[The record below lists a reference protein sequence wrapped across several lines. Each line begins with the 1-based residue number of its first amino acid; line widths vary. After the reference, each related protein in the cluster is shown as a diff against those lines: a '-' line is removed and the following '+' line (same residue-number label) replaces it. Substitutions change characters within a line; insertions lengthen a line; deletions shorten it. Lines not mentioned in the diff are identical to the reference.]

1 MKRTYLTPSMTVVK
15 LQHQSIICESII
27 DAVGG
32 NADIGYGGASS
43 NNDGGIIR
51 TREYNSVWDKEW

>member
-15 LQHQSIICESII
+15 LQHRSFICYSQVRGIAG
-27 DAVGG
+27 D
-32 NADIGYGGASS
+32 DLGYGGASS

-51 TREYNSVWDKEW
+51 TREYNSVWDDEW

>member
-1 MKRTYLTPSMTVVK
+1 MTVVK
-15 LQHQSIICESII
+15 LQHRSIICESII

-43 NNDGGIIR
+43 NNDGNIIR